1 MKTMKNHL
9 ISFLF
14 LVGTTSSVHAQ
25 SQPSFKDI
33 FLHMPENICPSLTEY
48 NRLELVDN
56 QRNNKDMR
64 TRNAYKSF
72 STMEILTDTF
82 AHLTV
87 SKSSEKTFC
96 MLPCGSDSTI
106 VMVISTVHSDSIT
119 DSSINFYTT
128 SWNPLPAENYFQ
140 HSVSHEFRLITMD
153 NGSNQINITHLH
165 PLTLTLDGSSYPAP
179 VPTPT
184 TEKFTWDP
192 QTKRFK

>member
-1 MKTMKNHL
+1 MKNHL
-9 ISFLF
+9 ISFFF

-33 FLHMPENICPSLTEY
+33 FLRMPENICPSLTEY

-87 SKSSEKTFC
+87 SK
-96 MLPCGSDSTI
+96 
-106 VMVISTVHSDSIT
+106 
-119 DSSINFYTT
+119 
-128 SWNPLPAENYFQ
+128 
-140 HSVSHEFRLITMD
+140 
-153 NGSNQINITHLH
+153 
-165 PLTLTLDGSSYPAP
+165 
-179 VPTPT
+179 
-184 TEKFTWDP
+184 
-192 QTKRFK
+192 